1 MVKETITY
9 HDLDGNEITKDFHF
23 NLYPSELAELSV
35 SKKGGLPEYI
45 KKISAAEDLAELI
58 ALFKDILLRAYGE
71 RGEDNQSF
79 VKSPELSRAFSQTEA
94 YSILFMKLAT
104 DEKAAAKFINA
115 LAPAMPQDNLPKDTK
130 AKTTK
135 K

>member
-9 HDLDGNEITKDFHF
+9 HDLDGNEITGDFYF
-23 NLYPSELAELSV
+23 NFYPSELAELSV

-45 KKISAAEDLAELI
+45 KKISATEDIGEAI
-58 ALFKDILLRAYGE
+58 NLFKDILLKSYGE
-71 RGEDNQSF
+71 KGEDNRTF
-79 VKSPELSRAFSQTEA
+79 VKSEELSKAFSQTEA

-104 DEKAAAKFINA
+104 DEKEAARFINSVC
-115 LAPAMPQDNLPKDTK
+115 PANPQDNLPKEKKT
-130 AKTTK
+130 TTK